1 MIFWI
6 GGLHASQQ
14 HANPFAANVLLSSI
28 KAKECA
34 MRLTRSIN
42 PLSVLLQRAILRR
55 LSPLLVTLLLAS
67 MLVQDALADEQT
79 SAAVSAASA
88 TSVTSTSAATSTD
101 AEAAAKQDK
110 KRCAVPDCSAGLLA
124 RRCWGHPQG
133 GWLDWCSG
141 VLTSSCWAEL
151 SGHCDHSE

>member
-1 MIFWI
+1 
-6 GGLHASQQ
+6 
-14 HANPFAANVLLSSI
+14 
-28 KAKECA
+28 

-110 KRCAVPDCSAGLLA
+110 KTVRRAGLL
-124 RRCWGHPQG
+124 G
-133 GWLDWCSG
+133 GVAGKALLG
-141 VLTSSCWAEL
+141 TPAGRVAGLVLGRTSAKQLLGGTSAATATTA
-151 SGHCDHSE
+151 SDSAVSKI